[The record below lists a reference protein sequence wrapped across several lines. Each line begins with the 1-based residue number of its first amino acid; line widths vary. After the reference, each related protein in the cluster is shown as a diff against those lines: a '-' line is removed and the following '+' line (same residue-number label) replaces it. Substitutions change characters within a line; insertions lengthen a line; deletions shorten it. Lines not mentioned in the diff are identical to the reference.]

1 MNLEKFSFYKK
12 LEPQAIDFLQQ
23 HLEAIKV
30 PKETLLFAEGDICD
44 SILFLISGEIQLLQE
59 KEQKELYRLYPG
71 DQCIVN
77 TASTLSQT
85 EAIASAVT
93 QTEIEGYI
101 LDMYSV
107 KTLAQNSEP
116 YLSYLFEIYSLNVT
130 GLANLNFS
138 ALHDLDSKI
147 IGLIRNTKDKSIK
160 NDASALAMSFN
171 VSKESVEM
179 ILKSLQNDEIIT
191 IDTDEIK
198 LL

>member
-23 HLEAIKV
+23 HLESIKV